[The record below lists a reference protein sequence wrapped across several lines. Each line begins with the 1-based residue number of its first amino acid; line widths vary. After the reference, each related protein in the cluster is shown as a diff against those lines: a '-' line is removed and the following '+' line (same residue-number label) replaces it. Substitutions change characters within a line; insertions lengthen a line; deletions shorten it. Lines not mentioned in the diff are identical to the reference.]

1 MNDNQAPAQE
11 HQFKELDKFGM
22 YTDAPGAEG
31 RRSRLVFSSFRGNPR
46 ITVFTGIPNDSGKG
60 VINAPMNPETFLI
73 FLNMLESVAKDS
85 KEAKNKI
92 ACDTTVKTTD
102 GETQQRN
109 QQRMALSD
117 VFFGKDAEGVMWV
130 SVIAEG
136 RPKIKF
142 EFTVSDFHRIYK
154 GDGTQISK
162 GEASSLQALAMIDA
176 LRMIFI
182 THASELR
189 PPYQPGMNAKTKPGA
204 NGYAKQNKPAD
215 ALGNF
220 DDLTF

>member
-1 MNDNQAPAQE
+1 MSDAQAPVQE

-46 ITVFTGIPNDSGKG
+46 ITVFTGVPNDSGKG

-73 FLNMLESVAKDS
+73 FLNMLESTAKQTGEV
-85 KEAKNKI
+85 KHKI
-92 ACDTTVKTTD
+92 ACDTTVKTSD
-102 GETQQRN
+102 GETNQRT

-117 VFFGKDAEGVMWV
+117 IFFGKDAEGVVWV
-130 SVIAEG
+130 SVIAEN

-142 EFTVSDFHRIYK
+142 EFTVSNFHRIYK

-162 GEASSLQALAMIDA
+162 GEASSLQALATIDA
-176 LRMIFI
+176 LRPIFI
-182 THASELR
+182 GHASELR
-189 PPYQPGMNAKTKPGA
+189 PPYQPGMDGKSKPATG
-204 NGYAKQNKPAD
+204 GYAKQGKVAET
-215 ALGNF
+215 AASF